1 VAEDIPPEAL
11 TADFVRK
18 DKKIQPWCRRWPAR
32 WKLKN
37 EQDVHYLF
45 ERLVFMAKRHNPS
58 SRKLRVL
65 LKSPYKRQSPTFHAD
80 RLLPPPQGE
89 KAAGVHARV
98 PHAAGSA
105 EGTRRGQFHRRLLLP
120 RPHLP
125 GQGRNALRQ
134 VRPAFG
140 EYFKGVTQIPGLE
153 ADIPEE
159 WLKMMMKKHLTPE
172 EKAKLEKL
180 GWDKLME
187 EFKKRLAEQKE
198 RHAGGSKW
206 IGTGG
211 SSPFGHGGYHPEGIR
226 IGGESAGNRTGDQ
239 GLGEPRVPQPRRHGR
254 TRHAQHQD
262 RPAPP
267 APLRPRRRR
276 GRAGSGRHH
285 HRHGAQRRLARH
297 QDAPERHNKVKVL
310 LFLDIGGSMDDHI
323 KVCEELFSAAK
334 SEFKHLEY
342 FYFHNCIYDYVWK
355 DNRRRHGERFPLWDV
370 MHKYGEDYK
379 VVVVG
384 DATMSPYEILQP
396 GGSVEY
402 SNEEAGAVWLQ
413 RMLDTWPR
421 AVWLNPEPE
430 RLWDYRHSIEL
441 VRTIFNSRMFP
452 LTLAG
457 LERAMRELNK

>member
-1 VAEDIPPEAL
+1 MLIDFFLHLKTKKLPVSTREFLTLLEAL
-11 TADFVRK
+11 KEHVAGNSIDDFYFLARTCLVK
-18 DKKIQPWCRRWPAR
+18 D
-32 WKLKN
+32 
-37 EQDVHYLF
+37 ETHYDKF
-45 ERLVFMAKRHNPS
+45 
-58 SRKLRVL
+58 
-65 LKSPYKRQSPTFHAD
+65 D
-80 RLLPPPQGE
+80 R
-89 KAAGVHARV
+89 
-98 PHAAGSA
+98 
-105 EGTRRGQFHRRLLLP
+105 
-120 RPHLP
+120 
-125 GQGRNALRQ
+125 
-134 VRPAFG
+134 AFG

-159 WLKMMMKKHLTPE
+159 WLKLMMKKHLTPE

-187 EFKKRLAEQKE
+187 EFKKRLKEQKE

-226 IGGESAGNRTGDQ
+226 IGGESAGNRTAIKVWENREYRNLDDTVE
-239 GLGEPRVPQPRRHGR
+239 LG
-254 TRHAQHQD
+254 TRNIKIA
-262 RPAPP
+262 
-267 APLRPRRRR
+267 L
-276 GRAGSGRHH
+276 
-285 HRHGAQRRLARH
+285 RRLRRFAREGAE
-297 QDAPERHNKVKVL
+297 DELDLDGTIAGTARNAGWLDIKMRPERHNKVKVL

-384 DATMSPYEILQP
+384 DATMSPYEVLQP

-441 VRTIFNSRMFP
+441 IRTIFNSRMFP